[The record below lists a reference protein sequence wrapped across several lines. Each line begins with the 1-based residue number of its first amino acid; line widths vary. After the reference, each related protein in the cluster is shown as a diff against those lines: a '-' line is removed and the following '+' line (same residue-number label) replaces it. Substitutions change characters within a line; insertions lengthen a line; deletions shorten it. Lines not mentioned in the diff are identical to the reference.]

1 MEKVEAVDY
10 RSRRWMITIN
20 NPVEKGYTHEVIKE
34 RLNKF
39 KNLIYWCMS
48 DEIGLEKKTY
58 HTHIYIVCSGQV
70 RMSTLKKRFDGGHFD
85 MTKGNSEECRN
96 YVFKLG
102 KWKNTE
108 KNDTS
113 VDGTQEEHGELPTE
127 RPGKRND
134 LDDLY
139 DLIKAGLSDYEIM
152 EQLPS
157 QMLHIDKIRA
167 CREVFNMEKYGN
179 MKRDV
184 EVTYIYGDAG
194 LGKTSYVYDN
204 YGFSNVY
211 SLSGY
216 RNPFDEYK
224 SEDVMLMDE
233 FRSQIDFSLMLRYTD
248 GYPIMLP
255 ARYGNKQ
262 ACYTKVFIVSN
273 IRLLKQYKE
282 IQKEEPESFEAF
294 LRRINKVMIFT
305 KKKIYELT
313 IDQYMNDFVPLTDS
327 EGKRIPFK
335 EL

>member
-1 MEKVEAVDY
+1 MEEVKAVDY
-10 RSRRWMITIN
+10 RSRRWLITIN
-20 NPVEKGYTHEVIKE
+20 NPVDKKLTHEVIKD
-34 RLNKF
+34 RLREF

-58 HTHIYIVCSGQV
+58 HTHLYIACSGAV

-85 MTKGNSEECRN
+85 MAKGNSEECRN

-113 VDGTQEEHGELPTE
+113 VEGTQEEFGELPTE

-134 LDDLY
+134 FEDVLDMVRS
-139 DLIKAGLSDYEIM
+139 GLSDLEIV
-152 EQLPS
+152 EQIPA
-157 QMLHIDKIRA
+157 QMLNVEKIRT
-167 CREVFNMEKYGN
+167 CRELYNKEKFGSIR
-179 MKRDV
+179 RDV
-184 EVTYIYGDAG
+184 EVIYIYGDTG
-194 LGKTSYVYDN
+194 IGKTTYVYDTC
-204 YGFSNVY
+204 GPENVY

-216 RNPFDEYK
+216 RNPFDEYCGQ
-224 SEDVMLMDE
+224 DVMLMDE
-233 FRSQIDFSLMLRYTD
+233 FRSQIDFSLLLRYTD
-248 GYPIMLP
+248 GWPMMLP

-305 KKKIYELT
+305 KKKTYELT